1 MPPPANRWLPT
12 RGRVVLHVLRLVVAA
27 VGMLLVLIGV
37 LGPLDSGYPIADG
50 MWMALLGAVLVTVSV
65 LEQVRYR
72 LSSGSSGG
80 SLRPTEE
87 RFVDPTTG
95 QRIQVWIDPASGERS
110 YVPDG
115 ESPQK

>member
-1 MPPPANRWLPT
+1 M
-12 RGRVVLHVLRLVVAA
+12 LHVLRLVVAG

-37 LGPLDSGYPIADG
+37 LGPLDSGYPIGDG
-50 MWMALLGAVLVTVSV
+50 MWVVLIGAVLVLVSV

-72 LSSGSSGG
+72 LSSGSSGR
-80 SLRPTEE
+80 LRPTAE

-95 QRIQVWIDPASGERS
+95 QRLQVWIDPASGERS